1 MCSSDLIPHAQL
13 FSGRATEKLCVGNTS
28 FLHFLYQPLLGWL
41 LAYYVLET
49 EHGVISYKLLLV
61 TLPVVNC
68 QLLIVHCLVD
78 LFGYFLDAVCSS
90 YRVEVEAWDAMGYQ
104 LFALLHAP
112 FDTHLLS
119 FCVGVALQNL
129 LGQFLGQIY
138 FERLGYHAEL

>member
-1 MCSSDLIPHAQL
+1 M
-13 FSGRATEKLCVGNTS
+13 
-28 FLHFLYQPLLGWL
+28 
-41 LAYYVLET
+41 
-49 EHGVISYKLLLV
+49 
-61 TLPVVNC
+61 
-68 QLLIVHCLVD
+68 
-78 LFGYFLDAVCSS
+78 FGYFLDVCSS

-112 FDTHLLS
+112 FDAYLLG